1 MTIMT
6 IVATIIYQ
14 TLRSV
19 TKSDY
24 LPKYILNEARNVLSM
39 SHKYFYNILPNP
51 KKSKMIEA
59 KIFER
64 RVGLWQ
70 TSTFCIVLNLF

>member
-1 MTIMT
+1 MT
-6 IVATIIYQ
+6 IVVIIYQ

-19 TKSDY
+19 TKSNY
-24 LPKYILNEARNVLSM
+24 LPRYILNEAQNVLSM
-39 SHKYFYNILPNP
+39 SHKYFYNIYLNP